1 MVLFTKLSVV
11 CVGIAKKLITAGKR
25 KGGFMQT
32 PMTLRAMVMDDIDS
46 CASIVYEAFNG
57 FANAHGFPGDIPS
70 IDAARGLLTFQV
82 QHPQID
88 GFVAENGKGVLGSIF
103 LDHRDSVQA
112 LGMLTIDP
120 AHQNNGVG
128 RQLMQA
134 AIDQSNAPSLRLL
147 QEAYNSRSLALYSE
161 LGFNVKETLLLL
173 LGRPQGQ
180 PVADV
185 QVEPMRAEHIAAC
198 CELYRSVHGYDRENE
213 LHDAIKIFKPFVALR
228 GGEVVAYTSAFAIW
242 GHAVA
247 RSAEDLQALIL
258 GAGALSSEPLSL
270 LLPIQYSDLLRWL
283 LGTGFRIVK
292 PFTLMVIGA
301 YEPPQGMAF
310 PSVMY

>member
-1 MVLFTKLSVV
+1 
-11 CVGIAKKLITAGKR
+11 
-25 KGGFMQT
+25 MQAAI
-32 PMTLRAMVMDDIDS
+32 TLRTMVIDDVDP
-46 CASIVYEAFNG
+46 CANIVYEAFNG
-57 FANAHGFPGDIPS
+57 FANSHGFPGDIPS
-70 IDAARGLLTFQV
+70 IDAARGLLAFQV

-88 GFVAENGKGVLGSIF
+88 GFVAENGKGMLGSIF

-112 LGMLTIDP
+112 LGMLTINP

-128 RQLMQA
+128 RKLMQA
-134 AIDQSNAPSLRLL
+134 AIKQSSAPSLRLL

-185 QVEPMRAEHIAAC
+185 QVEPMREEHIAAC
-198 CELYRSVHGYDRENE
+198 CKLCRSVHGYDRANE
-213 LHDAIKIFKPFVALR
+213 LQDAVQIFKPFVALR

-242 GHAVA
+242 GHGVA

-258 GAGALSSEPLSL
+258 GAGSLNSEPLSL

-292 PFTLMVIGA
+292 PFTLMVIGE
-301 YEPPQGMAF
+301 YEPPQGVAF